1 MAHPHRASGLLW
13 PAMRNS
19 NANIIKKLLNPP
31 CRTIIFMFWPEFG
44 HASFPH
50 STRRTPLKPAK
61 QFYKHRAERPPRQNT
76 LAGRP
81 VPGCKTGCLP
91 RRGAAVSTPKPP
103 APPPPEAPPRCRGA
117 RTPTEN
123 FKKSPPPA
131 TGAKKAP
138 RRQAGRRRGLPPA
151 LLDGA
156 QLCLEHL
163 HAPHGKARPARLL
176 DGARI

>member
-19 NANIIKKLLNPP
+19 NANIIKKLLKPP
-31 CRTIIFMFWPEFG
+31 CRTITFMFWPEFG

-61 QFYKHRAERPPRQNT
+61 QFYKHRAERPPRQNA
-76 LAGRP
+76 LAKRP
-81 VPGCKTGCLP
+81 VPGCKISPGGGGGVG
-91 RRGAAVSTPKPP
+91 GAPPP
-103 APPPPEAPPRCRGA
+103 APRNPLRPNGLAGRHDQ
-117 RTPTEN
+117 
-123 FKKSPPPA
+123 
-131 TGAKKAP
+131 TGNIYKKAP

-163 HAPHGKARPARLL
+163 HAPHGEARPARLL